1 MLGGSDS
8 ALLEAQSIAGT
19 ADSGT
24 GIGANTELLHSVVGQ
39 VYRTSVWPA
48 SEGPDAAFGDD
59 ELAHAR
65 RLVLGFM
72 LRRELWTDELRAQ
85 WPMPMPSPLP
95 AGASSSAAPSPSSA
109 LAASNWAD
117 WLRSSSVPKGRDCL
131 YPETS
136 RVTPGLWDR
145 DDDTLDAA
153 FVLAQERL
161 PWNEWAVSPAA
172 AAANGGVGG
181 GISALPSSTAVAN
194 NPAVPG
200 SAGALDFLLDSL
212 YPAYVAAIFDAPST
226 VHLSATSESESDSQ
240 TATELPVAELP
251 TDEWLTALRA
261 NRTAMLREAEAQALA
276 ISSFNSSSSSSSFG
290 GAPVSGGEAAGVVP
304 SLSEP
309 AQAQLDLSRQ
319 RLSLLRRDGEVVVRY
334 NSLAELKSLL
344 TALGA
349 RASYRQGG
357 VTPRASWRGILSYRR
372 LGHRIWIAPTQAA
385 MEQLEQEQ
393 LKAET
398 QAQQQQQ

>member
-1 MLGGSDS
+1 
-8 ALLEAQSIAGT
+8 
-19 ADSGT
+19 
-24 GIGANTELLHSVVGQ
+24 
-39 VYRTSVWPA
+39 
-48 SEGPDAAFGDD
+48 
-59 ELAHAR
+59 
-65 RLVLGFM
+65 
-72 LRRELWTDELRAQ
+72 
-85 WPMPMPSPLP
+85 
-95 AGASSSAAPSPSSA
+95 
-109 LAASNWAD
+109 
-117 WLRSSSVPKGRDCL
+117 
-131 YPETS
+131 
-136 RVTPGLWDR
+136 
-145 DDDTLDAA
+145 
-153 FVLAQERL
+153 
-161 PWNEWAVSPAA
+161 
-172 AAANGGVGG
+172 
-181 GISALPSSTAVAN
+181 
-194 NPAVPG
+194 
-200 SAGALDFLLDSL
+200 
-212 YPAYVAAIFDAPST
+212 
-226 VHLSATSESESDSQ
+226 
-240 TATELPVAELP
+240 VAELP